1 MTSNQTMPGPVRI
14 DVDVACPGWRR
25 LLPAAAAVAR
35 RAAGVAL
42 DSARLPADLAG
53 RALELSVI
61 LTDDAAIRRLNRDYR
76 QSDRPTN
83 VLSFAQRDGAAWPAT
98 ESGPV
103 LLGDVVVA
111 RQTVSAEATAGGR
124 RFGDHLSRVVV
135 HGVLHLLGYDH
146 ETDADAAAMEG
157 VEAAALLRLGLG
169 RSDRGEPP
177 GAFAR
182 RRAGHGG

>member
-1 MTSNQTMPGPVRI
+1 MMPGPVRI
-14 DVDVACPGWRR
+14 DVDVACPGWQRV
-25 LLPAAAAVAR
+25 LPAAAVVAR
-35 RAAGVAL
+35 RAAGMAL
-42 DSARLPADLAG
+42 ESARLPADLAG

-83 VLSFAQRDGAAWPAT
+83 VLSFAQRDGSAWPAADAA
-98 ESGPV
+98 PV

-111 RQTVSAEATAGGR
+111 RQTVSAEAAAG

-146 ETDADAAAMEG
+146 ETDTDAAAMQA
-157 VEAAALLRLGLG
+157 VEATALRRLGIG
-169 RSDRGEPP
+169 PTDKNKAPRTDG
-177 GAFAR
+177 R
-182 RRAGHGG
+182 RRVGRGQ

>member
-1 MTSNQTMPGPVRI
+1 MMLRPVRI
-14 DVDVACPGWRR
+14 DVDVACPGWQR

-42 DSARLPADLAG
+42 ESARLPADLAG

-83 VLSFAQRDGAAWPAT
+83 VLSFAQRDGVAWPVADS
-98 ESGPV
+98 EPV

-111 RQTVSAEATAGGR
+111 RQTVSAEAAAGDR
-124 RFGDHLSRVVV
+124 RFADHLSRVVV

-146 ETDADAAAMEG
+146 ETDTDAAAMEA
-157 VEAAALLRLGLG
+157 VEATALRTLGIG
-169 RSDRGEPP
+169 PTDQGEAPLTD
-177 GAFAR
+177 GR
-182 RRAGHGG
+182 RRVGRGR

>member
-1 MTSNQTMPGPVRI
+1 M
-14 DVDVACPGWRR
+14 
-25 LLPAAAAVAR
+25 
-35 RAAGVAL
+35 
-42 DSARLPADLAG
+42 
-53 RALELSVI
+53 I

-83 VLSFAQRDGAAWPAT
+83 VLSFAQRDGAAWPAA

-111 RQTVSAEATAGGR
+111 RQTVSAEAAAGGR

-146 ETDADAAAMEG
+146 QTDADAAAMDAIETT
-157 VEAAALLRLGLG
+157 ALRRLGIG
-169 RSDRGEPP
+169 PTDQDAAPRADG
-177 GAFAR
+177 R
-182 RRAGHGG
+182 RRVGRGR

>member
-1 MTSNQTMPGPVRI
+1 MNSKQTMPGPVRI

-61 LTDDAAIRRLNRDYR
+61 LTDDATIRRLNRDYR

-83 VLSFAQRDGAAWPAT
+83 VLSFAQRDGATWPAA
-98 ESGPV
+98 ESEPV

-157 VEAAALLRLGLG
+157 VEAAALLRLGLD
-169 RSDRGEPP
+169 RSDQGEPP
-177 GAFAR
+177 AAGGR
-182 RRAGHGG
+182 RRAGYGG